1 MDTFSLSRMLSETS
15 QKKILLLWLMF
26 MLSFSGIFYSLT
38 LTDGNLNYITLNGEK
53 EERYAYHLLFSAI
66 VGLKLDGFSIEAHG
80 NVMRFMAIIHM
91 IVSAILIC
99 AMISKYILKSS
110 GDKIEKLHKSKMR
123 RRVKEII
130 TKIREIKEDIKTSP
144 NYKASQAY
152 RLALNE
158 LKRYSLE
165 NDSGLEFAR
174 LTSEVFEILAEKN
187 IGEPRS
193 IENFY
198 FASYNCEKIINAKKA
213 SSKKKEEFENAI
225 AAINEWKEK
234 IIRQNDNEKI

>member
-15 QKKILLLWLMF
+15 QKKIFLLWLCF
-26 MLSFSGIFYSLT
+26 ILSFSGIFYSLT

-53 EERYAYHLLFSAI
+53 EERYAYHLLFSATL
-66 VGLKLDGFSIEAHG
+66 GLKLDGFSVEAHG
-80 NVMRFMAIIHM
+80 NVMKFMAMLHM
-91 IVSAILIC
+91 IASAILIC
-99 AMISKYILKSS
+99 AMISKYVLRSS
-110 GDKIEKLHKSKMR
+110 GEKIEKLHKSKMR

-130 TKIREIKEDIKTSP
+130 TKIREIKENIKASP

-158 LKRYSLE
+158 LKRYDLE
-165 NDSGLEFAR
+165 NDSGYEFAR

-187 IGEPRS
+187 IAEPRS

-198 FASYNCEKIINAKKA
+198 FASYACERILN
-213 SSKKKEEFENAI
+213 SNVNTKKKEELENAMATI
-225 AAINEWKEK
+225 KEWKEK
-234 IIRQNDNEKI
+234 IITQDNEKS